1 MAPAVAVDR
10 SAVRLGRVRGR
21 YFRENFAQGG
31 VDLVQIIPELV
42 TNADAAIA
50 ASGRPS
56 GRIVLSLSA
65 PDVEFL
71 GLWRARM
78 RSLRSPALLAWKHEL
93 RCSDDGE
100 GVDAAVID
108 ERLGALGVEP
118 PRAGQRGLFGRGL
131 RDVWLAQGAGRIEGV
146 RQGQVVESW
155 FFPAP
160 GDEPYAFVHVR
171 DQPATPADL
180 KALGVGVSGTRV
192 TVPLSAARLPPAGRL
207 RALVCQLVQLRPILE
222 DPSRAVYLEQPGQT
236 PQLITYPAPEPDPE
250 RPLLFDGE
258 VQVAPK
264 VRARIVVRRAKEP
277 LSAGF
282 SRATRRGGLVIRSG
296 RAAHET
302 TLAGFEGRPGARHL
316 YGEVFC
322 EAIEQLQR
330 DALEKPR
337 PELVVKVDRS
347 GLNEH
352 HPIVAR
358 LYQAI
363 DRVLKPIVATEE
375 RRAGAHLIGAPRA
388 VSARDE
394 VGLRALNDLLKA
406 AFDQPGTVGGEP
418 GDNPATKPPAQ
429 PSDQPDQPDE
439 PGDEDQQPAE
449 PAAEDEQ
456 PPTPP
461 AEREPVAARALWF
474 KNSPV
479 RLHPG
484 EKRTV
489 TLLAN
494 PELVAPGTG
503 VEIEAD
509 PGLTVMLRVEQIPAP
524 STRGTSAVPINVRAK
539 VTVEPGSR
547 LNVLAAAGEHTCELE
562 VLIVRHRASGW
573 VREIARKNE
582 DQLVEAEFDPET
594 GIVTVYEGRREFR
607 DLERAARRAGYSKKR
622 APEYVPYRM
631 LEVEAAAN
639 AVYAWASEQILARR
653 LPEERPSDP
662 ADYAAAVR
670 HEHQALR
677 HRAHHK
683 LMQAFLE
690 PEIFD
695 GAVTL
700 TRARTTTK
708 ATQLR
713 LVDNPPNST
722 SNGEDQ
728 P

>member
-1 MAPAVAVDR
+1 MSPLVAVDP
-10 SAVRLGRVRGR
+10 SAVRVGRARGR

-50 ASGRPS
+50 ASGRAS
-56 GRIVLSLSA
+56 GRIVLAFAA
-65 PDVEFL
+65 PDPQFL
-71 GLWRARM
+71 SSWRARM
-78 RSLRSPALLAWKHEL
+78 RALRSPALLSWRHEL
-93 RCSDDGE
+93 RCTDDGE
-100 GVDAAVID
+100 GVDAELID
-108 ERLGALGVEP
+108 RRLGALGVEP
-118 PRAGQRGLFGRGL
+118 PSAGQRGLFGRGL

-146 RQGQVVESW
+146 RAGRTVESW

-160 GDEPYAFVHVR
+160 GDDPYAFVHVH

-180 KALGVGVSGTRV
+180 KALGVAVSGTRV
-192 TVPLSAARLPPAGRL
+192 TVPLAAARLPAPGRL
-207 RALVCQLVQLRPILE
+207 RALVSQLVQLRPVLE
-222 DPSRAVYLEQPGQT
+222 DPSRAIYLEQPEQT
-236 PQLITYPAPEPDPE
+236 PQLVTYPAPDSDPE
-250 RPLLFDGE
+250 RPVLFDDE
-258 VQVAPK
+258 VQIAPG
-264 VRARIVVRRAKEP
+264 VSARIVVRRATEP

-302 TLAGFEGRPGARHL
+302 TLSGFEGRPGARHL

-330 DALEKPR
+330 QALDRPR

-352 HPIVAR
+352 HPIVKR
-358 LYQAI
+358 LYAAI
-363 DRVLKPIVATEE
+363 DKVLKPIVASEE

-388 VSARDE
+388 VTARDQ
-394 VGLRALNDLLKA
+394 VGLRALNDALKS
-406 AFDQPGTVGGEP
+406 AFDQPGTAGGQH
-418 GDNPATKPPAQ
+418 GTSPADKAPT
-429 PSDQPDQPDE
+429 
-439 PGDEDQQPAE
+439 QPAE
-449 PAAEDEQ
+449 QQEEEEAEPAPTAERAAPPPAA
-456 PPTPP
+456 
-461 AEREPVAARALWF
+461 AAQALYF
-474 KNSPV
+474 KQSPV

-489 TLLAN
+489 TLLAD
-494 PELVAPGTG
+494 PERVEPGTP

-509 PGLTVMLRVEQIPAP
+509 PGLNVILRTDTIPEPGVRGYSTVQAH
-524 STRGTSAVPINVRAK
+524 VRAR

-547 LNVLAAAGEHTCELE
+547 LTVLAAAAEHTCELE
-562 VLIVRHRASGW
+562 IIVVRHRASGW

-582 DQLVEAEFDPET
+582 DQVVEAEFDPET
-594 GIVTVYEGRREFR
+594 GVVTVYEGRREFR
-607 DLERAARRAGYSKKR
+607 ELERAARRAGYTKKR
-622 APEYVPYRM
+622 VPEYVPYRM

-639 AVYAWASEQILARR
+639 AVYAWAAEQILARR
-653 LPEERPSDP
+653 LPEERPSQP

-670 HEHQALR
+670 HEAQSLR

-690 PEIFD
+690 PEIFE

-700 TRARTTTK
+700 TRSTSTLRNR
-708 ATQLR
+708 QLR
-713 LVDNPPNST
+713 LVENHDS
-722 SNGEDQ
+722 
-728 P
+728 